1 LTLLPLFLPAWMPE
15 VAGQAEAVGF
25 VRKRTHKAMGMKL

>member
-1 LTLLPLFLPAWMPE
+1 MPE

-25 VRKRTHKAMGMKL
+25 VRKRTYKAMGMKL